1 MKYKLRV
8 LSMHE
13 MGQRTNQE
21 DYMYPAPGMAT
32 DNDRCFVLC
41 DGMGGHDSGEVAS
54 QAVCNAMGN
63 YVKEHS
69 SPDDVFTPEQLADAV
84 SAAYDALDARDTH
97 AVKKMGTTMTFACF
111 NAGGCLVAHMGDSR
125 VYHLRP
131 SMGILFET
139 RDHSL
144 VNDLIKVGELTEET
158 AKDFGQKNV
167 ITRCLQPNTERR
179 SRADVREIT
188 DIRPGDYFFMCSDGV
203 NEVMESKHIENVIL
217 DKTYSDEEKLQII
230 INSTVEA
237 RDNHTA
243 FLIHV
248 LDVSGAVPVTP
259 VQYSNVEPVRQ
270 QASFTPAAPL
280 QQEPPKKSMSG
291 FYIGVAV
298 AAVLL
303 SGVIGYF
310 LAGGGD
316 DDSKSPRKENVS
328 AARDLVEDVVSS
340 TTSRPN
346 ATLEEYIDDET
357 ANYPVPKQFGDK
369 YVFMDKNSND
379 VFHKKFDY
387 AERFSA
393 CGLALVKIG
402 DKYGYIDING
412 ETVIECVYDQAG
424 SFVNDRAIVERDGN
438 VYIIDVDG
446 KETPEGAAEGAA
458 EPDASTLQSIAN
470 GVSASALQG
479 AIANPADG
487 EIPVEGHSA
496 DKPVKPN
503 EQGAGQG
510 GQPQNSTTSALTN
523 YLNGDRTQASEIME
537 QQNAQ
542 DRKEENSVNTTN
554 NANAT
559 NRVDE
564 TGTIR
569 TATGGTGVV
578 GENGVST
585 TGAGGN

>member
-13 MGQRTNQE
+13 LGQRTNQE
-21 DYMYPAPGMAT
+21 DYMYPAPGLAT
-32 DNDRCFVLC
+32 DDDRCFVLC

-69 SPDDVFTPEQLADAV
+69 SPDDLFTPEQLAEAV

-217 DKTYSDEEKLQII
+217 DNAYSDEEKLKII
-230 INSTVEA
+230 INSTADA

-248 LDVSGAVPVTP
+248 LDVNGTIPVKPMPNKSVENYRSQSP
-259 VQYSNVEPVRQ
+259 VI
-270 QASFTPAAPL
+270 QADTVSVTSS
-280 QQEPPKKSMSG
+280 KRSMIG
-291 FYIGVAV
+291 LYIALAV

-303 SGVIGYF
+303 FGALYYF
-310 LAGGGD
+310 LAGSGDSERENSGGG
-316 DDSKSPRKENVS
+316 KYT
-328 AARDLVEDVVSS
+328 SS
-340 TTSRPN
+340 TTQTAGEIALDDTPVVED
-346 ATLEEYIDDET
+346 LEDT
-357 ANYPVPKQFGDK
+357 VYPEIRQVGSKFVFLDNNGNHLFGER
-369 YVFMDKNSND
+369 
-379 VFHKKFDY
+379 FDY
-387 AERFSA
+387 AEDYS
-393 CGLALVKIG
+393 CGLALVKKDG
-402 DKYGYIDING
+402 KYGYIDIEGEVVIPYKYDNAQSFIDSQALVEYNG
-412 ETVIECVYDQAG
+412 TKFVIDVLGNETPVSNEPSAVATQPVVVHYGVGAVLGDEVNNTSAEHSSGKPAIEESQNGVPPLKPEAQDHNSSQ
-424 SFVNDRAIVERDGN
+424 SLVP
-438 VYIIDVDG
+438 IIDAAITQG
-446 KETPEGAAEGAA
+446 NIAAEQEAKRNAA
-458 EPDASTLQSIAN
+458 QNSLSQEDNRVIRDAN
-470 GVSASALQG
+470 GNLVG
-479 AIANPADG
+479 DPG
-487 EIPVEGHSA
+487 
-496 DKPVKPN
+496 
-503 EQGAGQG
+503 
-510 GQPQNSTTSALTN
+510 NSSVTTDTERQEEVQQTETDESQDN
-523 YLNGDRTQASEIME
+523 DSE
-537 QQNAQ
+537 
-542 DRKEENSVNTTN
+542 
-554 NANAT
+554 
-559 NRVDE
+559 
-564 TGTIR
+564 
-569 TATGGTGVV
+569 
-578 GENGVST
+578 
-585 TGAGGN
+585 

>member
-259 VQYSNVEPVRQ
+259 VQYSNAEPVHK
-270 QASFTPAAPL
+270 QAAFTPAAPL
-280 QQEPPKKSMSG
+280 QQESPKKSMSG

-328 AARDLVEDVVSS
+328 AERDLVEDVVSS

-346 ATLEEYIDDET
+346 ATLEEYEDDET
-357 ANYPVPKQFGDK
+357 ANYPVPKQVGSK
-369 YVFMDKNSND
+369 YVFMDKNGNY
-379 VFHKKFDY
+379 VFQKKFDY
-387 AERFSA
+387 AGRFSA

-412 ETVIECVYDQAG
+412 ETVIECVYDQAD
-424 SFVNDRAIVERDGN
+424 SFVNDQAIVERDGN
-438 VYIIDVDG
+438 VYIIDVHG
-446 KETPEGAAEGAA
+446 KETLQRAA
-458 EPDASTLQSIAN
+458 EPGASTLQSIAN
-470 GVSASALQG
+470 GGSASALQG
-479 AIANPADG
+479 AIANSADS

-496 DKPVKPN
+496 GKPEKPN

-510 GQPQNSTTSALTN
+510 GQPQNPTTSALTD
-523 YLNGDRTQASEIME
+523 YFNGNRTLTNETVE

-554 NANAT
+554 NANTA
-559 NRVDE
+559 NRVGE
-564 TGTIR
+564 TGT
-569 TATGGTGVV
+569 TLTETGVV
-578 GENGVST
+578 NVVGED
-585 TGAGGN
+585 GNPVQ

>member
-13 MGQRTNQE
+13 LGQRANQE

-54 QAVCNAMGN
+54 QTVCNAMGD

-69 SPDDVFTPEQLADAV
+69 SPDDVFTPEQLAEAV

-203 NEVMESKHIENVIL
+203 NEVMESKHLENVIL
-217 DKTYSDEEKLQII
+217 DNAYSDEEKLKII
-230 INSTVEA
+230 INSTADA

-248 LDVSGAVPVTP
+248 LDVNGAIPVKP
-259 VQYSNVEPVRQ
+259 ILNNSVGNNFNQSPAVQTNAVSANSSKRPMIG
-270 QASFTPAAPL
+270 L
-280 QQEPPKKSMSG
+280 
-291 FYIGVAV
+291 YIALVV

-303 SGVIGYF
+303 FGALYYF
-310 LAGGGD
+310 LAGSGDSERENSGGG
-316 DDSKSPRKENVS
+316 KYT
-328 AARDLVEDVVSS
+328 SS
-340 TTSRPN
+340 TTQTAGEIALDDTPVVED
-346 ATLEEYIDDET
+346 LEDT
-357 ANYPVPKQFGDK
+357 VYPEIRQVGSKFVFLDNNGNHLFGER
-369 YVFMDKNSND
+369 
-379 VFHKKFDY
+379 FDY
-387 AERFSA
+387 AEDYS
-393 CGLALVKIG
+393 CGLALVKKDG
-402 DKYGYIDING
+402 KYGYIDIEG
-412 ETVIECVYDQAG
+412 ELVIPYKYDKAQSFIDYQASVEC
-424 SFVNDRAIVERDGN
+424 DGIKL
-438 VYIIDVDG
+438 IIDVSG
-446 KETPEGAAEGAA
+446 NEVPVSEEPSAAAIQ
-458 EPDASTLQSIAN
+458 PVVVLY
-470 GVSASALQG
+470 GVSAVVGNGAEHSSGKPAIEESQNGVPPLKPEAQDHNSSQSLVPIIDAAITQG
-479 AIANPADG
+479 NIAA
-487 EIPVEGHSA
+487 
-496 DKPVKPN
+496 
-503 EQGAGQG
+503 EQEAKRNAA
-510 GQPQNSTTSALTN
+510 QNSLSQEDNRVIRDANGNLVGDPGNSSVTTDT
-523 YLNGDRTQASEIME
+523 E
-537 QQNAQ
+537 QQEEVQQTETDESQ
-542 DRKEENSVNTTN
+542 DNDSE
-554 NANAT
+554 
-559 NRVDE
+559 
-564 TGTIR
+564 
-569 TATGGTGVV
+569 
-578 GENGVST
+578 
-585 TGAGGN
+585 